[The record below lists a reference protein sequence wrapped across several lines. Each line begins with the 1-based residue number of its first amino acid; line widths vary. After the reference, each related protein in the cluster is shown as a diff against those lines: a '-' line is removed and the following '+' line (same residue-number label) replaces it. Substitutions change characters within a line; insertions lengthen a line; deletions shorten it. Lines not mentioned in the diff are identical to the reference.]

1 MSLIVGITGGIG
13 SGKSTVCK
21 VFEGLGIPVF
31 KADEVSRS
39 ISDVNAAVVEK
50 IKTAFG
56 DDMYA
61 DGKLNRPKMAAL
73 VFNNKEAL
81 AKLNSIIHPAVRQ
94 QFTDW
99 KEKNASAPYLLYEA
113 AILFESGAA
122 LLTDKKILVTAS
134 QETRISRVMQ
144 RDNIT
149 REEVESRIKNQ
160 WTDEQKI
167 ALADYV
173 LLNDDNAP
181 VLEQVLALDKIL
193 CAYAVV

>member
-31 KADEVSRS
+31 KADEVSRR
-39 ISDVNAAVVEK
+39 ISDINASVIEK
-50 IKTAFG
+50 IKAAFG
-56 DDMYA
+56 NDMYA
-61 DGKLNRPKMAAL
+61 NGKLNRAKMAAL
-73 VFNNKEAL
+73 VFNDKEAL

-94 QFTDW
+94 TFANW
-99 KEKNASAPYLLYEA
+99 KDKNASAPYLLYEA

-122 LLTDKKILVTAS
+122 LLTDKKIVVAAPV
-134 QETRISRVMQ
+134 ETRINRVMQ
-144 RDNIT
+144 RDGIK

-160 WTDEQKI
+160 WGDEQKI

-173 LLNDDNAP
+173 LLNDNNTP

-193 CAYAVV
+193 RAA

>member
-31 KADEVSRS
+31 KADDVSRT
-39 ISDVNAAVVEK
+39 ISDVNQSVIEK

-56 DDMYA
+56 NDMYA
-61 DGKLNRPKMAAL
+61 NGKLNRPKMAAL
-73 VFNNKEAL
+73 VFSNKDEL

-94 QFTDW
+94 EFANW
-99 KEKNASAPYLLYEA
+99 KEKNANAPYLLYEA

-122 LLTDKKILVTAS
+122 LLTDKKILVTAL
-134 QETRISRVMQ
+134 QETRINRVMQ
-144 RDNIT
+144 RDNIK

-160 WTDEQKI
+160 WSDEQKI

-193 CAYAVV
+193 RAL

>member
-31 KADEVSRS
+31 KADDVSRT
-39 ISDVNAAVVEK
+39 ISDVNQSVIEK

-56 DDMYA
+56 NDMYVN
-61 DGKLNRPKMAAL
+61 GKLNRPKMAAL
-73 VFNNKEAL
+73 VFSNKDEL

-94 QFTDW
+94 EFANW
-99 KEKNASAPYLLYEA
+99 KEKNANAPYLLYEA

-122 LLTDKKILVTAS
+122 LLTDKKILVTAL
-134 QETRISRVMQ
+134 QETRINRVMQ
-144 RDNIT
+144 RDNIK

-160 WTDEQKI
+160 WSDEQKI

-193 CAYAVV
+193 RAL

>member
-31 KADEVSRS
+31 KADDVSRS
-39 ISDVNAAVVEK
+39 ISDVNSSVIEK
-50 IKTAFG
+50 IKAAFG
-56 DDMYA
+56 DDMYT

-73 VFNNKEAL
+73 VFNDKEAL

-94 QFTDW
+94 AFANW
-99 KEKNASAPYLLYEA
+99 KEKNTEAPYLLYEA

-134 QETRISRVMQ
+134 QETRIARVIQ

-160 WTDEQKI
+160 WSDEQKTT
-167 ALADYV
+167 LADYV
-173 LLNDDNAP
+173 LQNDDNAP
-181 VLEQVLALDKIL
+181 VLQQALALDKIL
-193 CAYAVV
+193 RTA